1 MPTLEWI
8 GKSKVVNHHQE
19 VPFRVLERQYS
30 FDEMGKHTED
40 NGSDNMII
48 HGDNLEAL
56 KALLP
61 QYEGRVKCIYI
72 DPPYNTGEE
81 KWCYNDNVNDPR
93 IQRWLQETLKGQ
105 PVGKEGEDLTRHDKW
120 LCMMYPRLMLLQKL
134 LADDGAIF
142 ISISDI
148 EFANLRLI
156 CNEIFGAS
164 NFIATFIWRKV
175 DSPND
180 NKVPITPDHEYIL
193 LYGKNPSLKKFKQL
207 EAPGIVNAYGFVD
220 EQGRR
225 YRDRL
230 VKKNGRNSLRTDRP
244 TMYFP
249 IIAPDGSEVY
259 PIHDNGEEA
268 RWAMGKDGIA
278 KHIAAGTLVWK
289 RRNRMGKEVWE
300 PYSREYAPQN
310 PSRPYPT
317 IWNDLATMRQAK
329 AFLKSIFGVTDIFS
343 TPKPHE
349 LIERILQMISDP
361 DVIVLDSFAGSG
373 TTAHAVLNMNKMDGG
388 HRKFILVE
396 MENYADTITAERVK
410 HIITGYKTD
419 SEAVLYDKE
428 ITTKNLAEGATLLE
442 EAKAVAKEAK
452 SAYSM
457 VKAPQIIDGHL
468 KVTAINKAS
477 DKVEGTGGNFS
488 YYELGERLLLPDGNL
503 NESIGTDKIRDYIWY
518 TETKKPAVNQQNG
531 NPYFLGE
538 NNHTAYYFY
547 YEPDQICVL
556 DYAFLST
563 IPEKAE
569 NYLIYA
575 DRCALSESDLLRF
588 GITFKK
594 IPRDIARV

>member
-72 DPPYNTGEE
+72 DPPYNTGNE
-81 KWCYNDNVNDPR
+81 KWCYNDNVNDPH
-93 IQRWLQETLKGQ
+93 IQKWLGEV
-105 PVGKEGEDLTRHDKW
+105 VGKEGEDLTRHDKW

-134 LADDGAIF
+134 LADDGVIF
-142 ISISDI
+142 ISIDDA
-148 EFANLRLI
+148 EFFNLRSI
-156 CNEIFGAS
+156 CNEVFGEQ
-164 NFIATFIWRKV
+164 NFIATVIWRKNYAPK
-175 DSPND
+175 STA
-180 NKVPITPDHEYIL
+180 KHFSEDHDYIL
-193 LYGKNPSLKKFKQL
+193 VFGKNADMWTPHKMPRTEKQNKAYKNPDNDPRGLWRPNNLAARNYYSKGTYSITCPSGRVINGPPSGSYWRVSEEKFHELDK
-207 EAPGIVNAYGFVD
+207 D
-220 EQGRR
+220 GR
-225 YRDRL
+225 
-230 VKKNGRNSLRTDRP
+230 
-244 TMYFP
+244 
-249 IIAPDGSEVY
+249 I
-259 PIHDNGEEA
+259 
-268 RWAMGKDGIA
+268 WWGKDGNNVPAPKIFLSEVSDGIVPQTLWSYEEVGHTQDA
-278 KHIAAGTLVWK
+278 K
-289 RRNRMGKEVWE
+289 KE
-300 PYSREYAPQN
+300 
-310 PSRPYPT
+310 
-317 IWNDLATMRQAK
+317 I
-329 AFLKSIFGVTDIFS
+329 KSIFSGEMPFD
-343 TPKPHE
+343 TPKPYR
-349 LIERILQMISDP
+349 LIERILQIASDA
-361 DVIVLDSFAGSG
+361 DSIILDSFAGSG
-373 TTAHAVLNMNKMDGG
+373 TTAHAVLNMNKADGG

-396 MENYADTITAERVK
+396 MMDYADSITAERVK
-410 HIITGYKTD
+410 RVIRGYG
-419 SEAVLYDKE
+419 EG
-428 ITTKNLAEGATLLE
+428 KNA
-442 EAKAVAKEAK
+442 
-452 SAYSM
+452 
-457 VKAPQIIDGHL
+457 
-468 KVTAINKAS
+468 
-477 DKVEGTGGNFS
+477 VEGTGGSFS

-538 NNHTAYYFY
+538 KNRTAYYFY
-547 YEPDQICVL
+547 YEPDQMCVL